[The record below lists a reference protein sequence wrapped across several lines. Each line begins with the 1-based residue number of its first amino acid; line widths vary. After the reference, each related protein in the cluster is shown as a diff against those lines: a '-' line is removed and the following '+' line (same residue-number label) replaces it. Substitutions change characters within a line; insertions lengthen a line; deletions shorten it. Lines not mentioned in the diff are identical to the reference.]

1 MSQTNRYEPG
11 VPQHNLIRSWKLGP
25 RTTYAGDVLSSLS
38 NPKLPASLRR
48 NKLTMM
54 IIGDPQ
60 VAATKALRPSTFPP
74 GMVSGNDHW
83 QPASPILKKP
93 QLPPESLTPN
103 PRSPAQHLQNARS
116 AGPVRFS
123 LAQNGPLAAFDEPGR
138 TWPRRFPEQRTPQV
152 ASGGQNLPSSP
163 LGGPGAAPQ
172 NPIVLNSIETDTTA
186 TNTTAPP
193 ATQTNP
199 TANQHTP
206 LPPPPGC
213 VTQSISKKQLPLSAP
228 PRPGY
233 QWSDPTVPGYRRA
246 TPPQAPA
253 PKPQKPRT
261 AAEREGIIDS
271 VAHVAM
277 TQEQGGF
284 LDEFVKFLATGIID
298 EAIVQYN
305 TETHAE
311 NSSK

>member
-1 MSQTNRYEPG
+1 
-11 VPQHNLIRSWKLGP
+11 
-25 RTTYAGDVLSSLS
+25 
-38 NPKLPASLRR
+38 
-48 NKLTMM
+48 MM

-172 NPIVLNSIETDTTA
+172 NPIVLDSIETDTTA